1 MKRILIIAFAIMSS
15 AIAINAQLKVNSEG
29 KVGIARSNVYSGD
42 PNLTIGYNSYFG
54 FNNCN
59 IGLGST
65 TETSE
70 NFSNV
75 AIEGIVEKNSN
86 YTYDSNYGVL
96 GIVDNIT
103 GYHARNFGVA
113 GMINPG
119 INAISIG
126 GAGIYGSTSVYPL
139 FVQQNILGAYAGY
152 FYGPVKMTGDLTVP
166 NVYTT
171 SDSRLKENIVPLNE
185 TDNSGVQTLKN
196 ILNMNVVEYNYK
208 DTEAEDLEKAS
219 NADIPEDVKNSIDIA
234 KKNNA
239 EMASKRHI
247 GLIAQELKEIY
258 PDMVQEGQDGYL
270 AVNYSEL
277 VPVLIRSIQ
286 VLKQEVDELKGI
298 DGSVRMAP
306 QSAGMNSNNAN
317 FKNKLFQNTPNP
329 FKEKTVIRFLLAD
342 DVRDAA
348 ICIFDMS
355 GKMLKKLP
363 VSSGMESVS
372 VNGYELGEGMFLYS
386 LTVNGQEID
395 TKRMILS
402 R

>member
-1 MKRILIIAFAIMSS
+1 MKRILLTAFAAFISFSM
-15 AIAINAQLKVNSEG
+15 ADAQLVVDSEG
-29 KVGIARSNVYSGD
+29 KASITTESTSLKPRLSVGWDTYFEGYYSTVGIAGTPKLK
-42 PNLTIGYNSYFG
+42 PNLL
-54 FNNCN
+54 N
-59 IGLGST
+59 IGVQGTLISDPDIPYTKNIGVLGLVNIDHDSNST
-65 TETSE
+65 
-70 NFSNV
+70 V
-75 AIEGIVEKNSN
+75 
-86 YTYDSNYGVL
+86 NYGVS
-96 GIVDNIT
+96 
-103 GYHARNFGVA
+103 
-113 GMINPG
+113 GMIGGNG
-119 INAISIG
+119 GSNNG
-126 GAGIYGSTSVYPL
+126 GAGIFGSNTLYKYYYAESISG
-139 FVQQNILGAYAGY
+139 FYAGY

-185 TDNSGVQTLKN
+185 MDNSGMQTLEN

-219 NADIPEDVKNSIDIA
+219 NDDIPENVKSSIEIA

-286 VLKQEVDELKGI
+286 VLKQEVDELKGV
-298 DGSVRMAP
+298 DGSARMAP
-306 QSAGMNSNNAN
+306 QSLGMNSTNATS
-317 FKNKLFQNTPNP
+317 KNKLFQNTPNP
-329 FKEKTVIRFLLAD
+329 FKEKTIIRFQLAE

-355 GKMLKKLP
+355 GKMLKQ
-363 VSSGMESVS
+363 VNVDSSMQSITIGGNELLAGMYIYSLV
-372 VNGYELGEGMFLYS
+372 VNG
-386 LTVNGQEID
+386 NEID

-402 R
+402 K